1 MVSGFSGSGKSTVAY
16 WLAQQIGA
24 IHIRSDA
31 LCKQMSGIT
40 LDQRG
45 HDLLYSQENTERT
58 YDRML
63 EMLDDLSSQG
73 LSMVLDVTFGK
84 REFCEKLSNWSEQK
98 NVDLKFLQYTA
109 PESVLIQRLRNRKHD
124 VSDATEDLLPIQQR
138 SFEPVTTAE
147 QLSLISLDT
156 TTDWKKILRKA
167 LP

>member
-24 IHIRSDA
+24 IHIRSDV

-45 HDLLYSQENTERT
+45 HDLLYSQESTERT
-58 YDRML
+58 YDRIL

-84 REFCEKLSNWSEQK
+84 REFCEKLSN
-98 NVDLKFLQYTA
+98 
-109 PESVLIQRLRNRKHD
+109 
-124 VSDATEDLLPIQQR
+124 
-138 SFEPVTTAE
+138 
-147 QLSLISLDT
+147 
-156 TTDWKKILRKA
+156 
-167 LP
+167 

>member
-1 MVSGFSGSGKSTVAY
+1 VVSGFSGSGKSTVAY

-98 NVDLKFLQYTA
+98 NVDLKFLQCTA
-109 PESVLIQRLRNRKHD
+109 HESVLIQQLRNR
-124 VSDATEDLLPIQQR
+124 
-138 SFEPVTTAE
+138 
-147 QLSLISLDT
+147 
-156 TTDWKKILRKA
+156 
-167 LP
+167 